1 MGNVKDYGNWVQKV
15 IDGIPCKINTATGQV
30 RLGHERVV
38 YEDDIVLTLE
48 MREAQKQY
56 REQKEEEE
64 RRKAKRRDISKKN
77 GEHYFVPRLHG
88 FPDLKP
94 QTAAR
99 LIYLFTYA
107 DYSERGGRLMLTQK
121 TEMRKKD
128 LKDILGLSDD
138 AVKNFL
144 DEVCPKYISF
154 DDKEVMAATSIAYKR
169 GALRDGR
176 TYHRF
181 YDHWVQTLYRNV
193 QSRKHRYLGYVF
205 RLLPYI
211 SIEYNVLCFNPTEI
225 DITKIEFMCLGELCE
240 EIGFNKSHADRLLE
254 AYGKIRFSVT
264 DEDGT
269 HMERCVSITYDGLNR
284 HNAKIYINPRILYSG
299 AHPEYVELLGA
310 FSKD

>member
-1 MGNVKDYGNWVQKV
+1 MENNTRTWDYAFDENNPDIFYKV
-15 IDGIPCKINTATGQV
+15 DVTTGEIIDLGTYKPVFNRDRLITA
-30 RLGHERVV
+30 ERQAAWDN
-38 YEDDIVLTLE
+38 YNK
-48 MREAQKQY
+48 MQ
-56 REQKEEEE
+56 EE
-64 RRKAKRRDISKKN
+64 KAKRRDISKKN

-138 AVKNFL
+138 AVKIFL
-144 DEVCPKYISF
+144 DEVCPKYISV

-169 GALRDGR
+169 GALKDGR

-193 QSRKHRYLGYVF
+193 SSRKHRYLGYIF
-205 RLLPYI
+205 QLLPYI
-211 SIEYNVLCFNPTEI
+211 SIEYNVLCFNPTEK
-225 DITKIEFMCLGELCE
+225 DITKIEFMCLGEFCE
-240 EIGFNKSHADRLLE
+240 KIDFNKSHADRLLE
-254 AYGKIRFSVT
+254 AYGKIRFLVT
-264 DEDGT
+264 DENGT
-269 HMERCVSITYDGLNR
+269 HMERFVSITYDGLNR
-284 HNAKIYINPRILYSG
+284 HNAKVYINPRILYSG
-299 AHPEYVELLGA
+299 AHPEHVELLGA